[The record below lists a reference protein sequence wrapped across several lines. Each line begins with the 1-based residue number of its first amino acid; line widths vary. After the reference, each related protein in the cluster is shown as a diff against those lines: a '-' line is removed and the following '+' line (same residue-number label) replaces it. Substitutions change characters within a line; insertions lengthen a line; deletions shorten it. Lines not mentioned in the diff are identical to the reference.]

1 MHEFLTDA
9 IFPVVSS
16 FLTGLATF
24 FFTRRK
30 YVAEA
35 RGTEIENMKK
45 SLEFYID
52 LVEDNKKR
60 IDDYQQE
67 IEELR
72 KSNSELRHQLQE
84 LSLQLINKSLIQ
96 PDNNER

>member
-35 RGTEIENMKK
+35 RGAEIENMKK

-60 IDDYQQE
+60 IDEYQAE
-67 IEELR
+67 ITDLR
-72 KSNSELRHQLQE
+72 RENSELRRQLQE
-84 LSLQLINKSLIQ
+84 LSLQLIGNQNIK
-96 PDNNER
+96 NNENK